1 MSLGRRRIF
10 GFRMGAGSFVNGVWV
25 EGTLTP
31 IAFDASV
38 QALRPKEMQMLPEG
52 RIVSQGYRLYTDY
65 ELKTVDTG
73 VAKNP
78 DRVTLFGLEFEVFSV
93 EPWQSG
99 IIPHYK
105 AVVVR

>member
-10 GFRMGAGSFVNGVWV
+10 GFRMGAGIFVNGVWV

-31 IAFDASV
+31 ISFDASV

-52 RIVSQGYRLYTDY
+52 RIVTQGYRLYTDY

-78 DRVTLFGLEFEVFSV
+78 DRVTLFGLEFEVVSV
-93 EPWQSG
+93 EIWQSG

-105 AVVVR
+105 AMAVR